1 MRPARKALPEFLVKS
16 TCHGNQIAALD
27 THNLL
32 AAVIVATARS
42 YFSLPAYLKAMLS
55 VYNTLIRHR
64 ILLRETGK
72 QDIADRYAGQM
83 LGMLWAFIHP
93 VLTML
98 VFLFLFA
105 FVLRMRMPEGSE
117 VIGGWGGY
125 VMYLLAGLVPWIS
138 LQEIM
143 SRSIA
148 AITSSGNL
156 VKQVIFPLEVLP
168 AKMLFSAF
176 LTQCVSLGIYFIFG
190 IILYG
195 PPHATVFFLP
205 WLIAVQL
212 VGSLGIA
219 LLFSAI
225 APFFRDIKD
234 IVQLLCFLLMYSLPI
249 FYTIQM
255 VPEWVRSI
263 LMLNPLLHMVEC
275 WHDALYWGT
284 ITSPLSWIIFPVF
297 SIFLFAAGARTF
309 IALKGMFGNVL

>member
-1 MRPARKALPEFLVKS
+1 M
-16 TCHGNQIAALD
+16 
-27 THNLL
+27 
-32 AAVIVATARS
+32 ATLRS
-42 YFSLPAYLKAMLS
+42 CLSPPAYLKAMRS
-55 VYNTLIRHR
+55 VFETLIRHKV
-64 ILLRETGK
+64 LLRETSK

-105 FVLRMRMPEGSE
+105 FVLRMRIPEHAQ
-117 VIGGWGGY
+117 IAQGWGGY

-143 SRSIA
+143 GRSVA
-148 AITSSGNL
+148 AITSSSNL

-176 LTQCVSLGIYFIFG
+176 LTQCISLGIYFTFG

-195 PPHATVFFLP
+195 PPHATVLLLP
-205 WLIAVQL
+205 WLMTVQL

-225 APFFRDIKD
+225 APFFRDLKD
-234 IVQLLCFLLMYSLPI
+234 IIQVLCFVLLYSMPI
-249 FYTIQM
+249 FYTMHM
-255 VPEWVRSI
+255 VPGWVRPI
-263 LMLNPLLHMVEC
+263 LMLNPLLHMIEC
-275 WHDALYWGT
+275 WHDALYWGA
-284 ITSPLSWIIFPVF
+284 ITSPLSWIIFPLF
-297 SIFLFAAGARTF
+297 SLLLFAIGARTF